1 MKILHYIVILF
12 FVGIN
17 AVNAQDSINENTP
30 IYDELAW
37 KICSHGYSTWGNT
50 TPTDEFDRAILRE
63 VGSDLNDPDR
73 KKKVSDYLNKH
84 SDILICGDDGVEGIR
99 KREQLLKRSVSCGLY
114 GYLQHLAMDNQYSV
128 DFNKYEIING
138 EKETLLDFIYL
149 IINDVDLA
157 EDYDILELEALADAI
172 EEKGGKRGKDL
183 E

>member
-17 AVNAQDSINENTP
+17 AVSAQDSNNENNSN
-30 IYDELAW
+30 YDDLAS
-37 KICSHGYSTWGNT
+37 KICSYGYSTWGNSNG
-50 TPTDEFDRAILRE
+50 TDEFERAILRE
-63 VGSDLNDPDR
+63 VGSDLNDPER

-84 SDILICGDDGVEGIR
+84 SHILICDDDGVEGIR
-99 KREQLLKRSVSCGLY
+99 EREQLLKRSVSSGLY
-114 GYLQHLAMDNQYSV
+114 RYLQELAMDNQYSV

-157 EDYDILELEALADAI
+157 EDYDILELEALAGAI

>member
-1 MKILHYIVILF
+1 MKIIHYIVILF

-17 AVNAQDSINENTP
+17 AVNAQDSI
-30 IYDELAW
+30 YDELAS
-37 KICSHGYSTWGNT
+37 KICSYGYSTWGNT
-50 TPTDEFDRAILRE
+50 NPTDEFDRAILRE
-63 VGSDLNDPDR
+63 VGTDLNDPDR

-114 GYLQHLAMDNQYSV
+114 GYLQELAIDNQYSV
-128 DFNKYEIING
+128 DFNTYEIINE
-138 EKETLLDFIYL
+138 EKETLLDYIYL

-157 EDYDILELEALADAI
+157 GDYNILELEALADAI